1 MYVRQDVQDHVTIM
15 NKALYDNLQDGID
28 EAKEGVSAT
37 QESVGE
43 LEKKTNEALM
53 ETNKTVETLNRDMAE
68 FEEEVNDNFNTVNEN
83 VEEQVSGL
91 KKHLLVFKN
100 KVIETSSFVSDTT
113 YTDYPYKADIQCTG
127 VTSEYVPEVTF
138 SLEDAIS
145 GKFAPVVSSDVN
157 TVTIYAKEV
166 PSASIT
172 IPSILC
178 TKGGVVA

>member
-91 KKHLLVFKN
+91 KKLLLVFKN
-100 KVIETSSFVSDTT
+100 KVIETLHLFQTPHILT
-113 YTDYPYKADIQCTG
+113 ILTRL
-127 VTSEYVPEVTF
+127 TF
-138 SLEDAIS
+138 SVQVLRQS
-145 GKFAPVVSSDVN
+145 M
-157 TVTIYAKEV
+157 YQR
-166 PSASIT
+166 
-172 IPSILC
+172 
-178 TKGGVVA
+178 